1 MQKKRVVI
9 TGMGVVSP
17 VGIGVEK
24 FWASLLE
31 GKSGVRP
38 VTHFDITG
46 FDSRING
53 DVIDYDPL
61 AHFNSKDAR
70 NLSRFI
76 QFAVVAAKEAL
87 DQSKLDI
94 KQMAD
99 PYRAAVILG
108 SGIGSIYSA
117 EEEFEKIMDPAKGP
131 GRMSPFFITR
141 MIINEAAGQVSINS
155 GAMGPCFAI
164 ATACATAN
172 NCIGEAMRMIQ
183 AGEVDVV
190 IAGGT
195 ESATS
200 KLGLGGFCALKALS
214 KQHNEE
220 PTRASR
226 PFDANRDGFVM
237 GEGAGVVVIESL
249 EFAKARGAHII
260 AELAGYGRTADAYHI
275 TAPHAEGLGAIK
287 AMEYALKDAG
297 LKPTDINYI
306 NAHGTST
313 KLNDQIE
320 TLAIKK
326 VFGDHAKNIP
336 ISSTKSMTGHLLGAA
351 GGIEL
356 VACIMSIRDNMVH
369 PTINYETPDPDCD
382 LDYVPNKARAVKV
395 DAALS
400 NSLGFGGHNATLVVK
415 RFKE

>member
-1 MQKKRVVI
+1 MKQNRVVI

-17 VGIGVEK
+17 VGTTVEK
-24 FWASLLE
+24 FWKNLLA
-31 GKSGVRP
+31 GQSGIRP
-38 VTHFDITG
+38 VTHFDVAA

-53 DVIDYDPL
+53 DVIDLDL
-61 AHFNSKDAR
+61 LQHFNPKDAR

-76 QFAVVAAKEAL
+76 QFAVVAANEAL
-87 DQSKLDI
+87 SQAKLDI
-94 KQMAD
+94 RQMD
-99 PYRAAVILG
+99 THRAGVVIG
-108 SGIGSIYSA
+108 SGIGSIVSA
-117 EEEFEKIMDPAKGP
+117 EEEYEKVLEKGP
-131 GRMSPFFITR
+131 GRISPFFITR

-155 GAMGPCFAI
+155 GATGPCFAI

-172 NCIGEAMRMIQ
+172 NCIGEAMRMIEH
-183 AGEVDVV
+183 GEVDVV

-214 KQHNEE
+214 KQHNNE
-220 PTRASR
+220 PHRASR
-226 PFDANRDGFVM
+226 PFDATRDGFVM
-237 GEGAGVVVIESL
+237 GEGAGVVVLESL
-249 EFAKARGAHII
+249 AFAKARGAKIFC
-260 AELAGYGRTADAYHI
+260 ELAGYGRTADAYHI
-275 TAPHAEGLGAIK
+275 TAPHEEGLGAVR
-287 AMEYALKDAG
+287 AMQNAIQDAG
-297 LKPTDINYI
+297 LSIEDIDYI

-326 VFGDHAKNIP
+326 VFGDRARKIP

-356 VACIMSIRDNMVH
+356 IACIMSILDGKVH
-369 PTINYETPDPDCD
+369 PTINLENPDPACD
-382 LDYVPNKARAVKV
+382 LDYVPNVARQVTV

-415 RFKE
+415 RYQA

>member
-1 MQKKRVVI
+1 MQRKRVVI

-24 FWASLLE
+24 FWKSLLE
-31 GKSGVRP
+31 GKSGIRS
-38 VTHFDITG
+38 VTHFDASAY
-46 FDSRING
+46 DSRING

-76 QFAVVAAKEAL
+76 QFGVVAAHEAIT
-87 DQSKLDI
+87 QSKLDI
-94 KQMAD
+94 RQMD
-99 PYRAAVILG
+99 PYRAGVVIG

-117 EEEFEKIMDPAKGP
+117 EEEYDKILHKGP

-141 MIINEAAGQVSINS
+141 MIINEAAGQVSINT

-183 AGEVDVV
+183 IGEVDVM

-214 KQHNEE
+214 TKHNDE
-220 PTRASR
+220 PAKASR
-226 PFDANRDGFVM
+226 PFDLNRDGFVM
-237 GEGAGVVVIESL
+237 GEGAGVVILESL
-249 EFAKARGAHII
+249 EFAKARGANIL
-260 AELAGYGRTADAYHI
+260 AELVGYGRTADAYHI
-275 TAPHAEGLGAIK
+275 TAPHEEGLGALK
-287 AMEYALKDAG
+287 AMELALKDAQIQ
-297 LKPTDINYI
+297 TSDVDYI

-326 VFGDHAKNIP
+326 LFGDHAKKVP

-356 VACIMSIRDNMVH
+356 VACIMSIRDGMVH
-369 PTINYETPDPDCD
+369 PTINYETPDPSCD
-382 LDYVPNKARAVKV
+382 LDYVPNIARKV
-395 DAALS
+395 DVDIAMS

>member
-17 VGIGVEK
+17 VGTGVEK
-24 FWASLLE
+24 FWKSLVE
-31 GKSGVRP
+31 GQSGIRAVS
-38 VTHFDITG
+38 HFDASA
-46 FDSRING
+46 FDSRVNG

-76 QFAVVAAKEAL
+76 QFAVVAANEAL
-87 DQSKLDI
+87 SQSKLDI
-94 KQMAD
+94 RQMKD
-99 PYRAAVILG
+99 PYRAGVILG

-117 EEEFEKIMDPAKGP
+117 EEEYDKYLEKGP
-131 GRMSPFFITR
+131 GRISPFFITR

-200 KLGLGGFCALKALS
+200 KLGLGGFCSLKALS
-214 KQHNEE
+214 KQHNDN

-237 GEGAGVVVIESL
+237 GEGAGVVILESL
-249 EFAKARGAHII
+249 EFAKARGANIV

-275 TAPHAEGLGAIK
+275 TAPHEEGLGAIK
-287 AMEYALKDAG
+287 AMEMALADAG
-297 LKPTDINYI
+297 MKPTDIHYI

-326 VFGDHAKNIP
+326 VFGDHAKNVP
-336 ISSTKSMTGHLLGAA
+336 VSSTKSMTGHLLGAA

-356 VACIMSIRDNMVH
+356 IACIKSIHDNMVH
-369 PTINYETPDPDCD
+369 PTINYETPDPACD
-382 LDYVPNKARAVKV
+382 LDYVPNKARQVKV

>member
-1 MQKKRVVI
+1 MQKRQVVI

-17 VGIGVEK
+17 VGTGVEK
-24 FWASLLE
+24 FWQALLK
-31 GKSGVRP
+31 GQSGVRT
-38 VTHFDITG
+38 VSHFDASL
-46 FDSRING
+46 FDSHVNG

-70 NLSRFI
+70 NISRFI
-76 QFAVVAAKEAL
+76 QFGVVAANEAL
-87 DQSKLDI
+87 AHAKLDI
-94 KQMAD
+94 RQMD
-99 PYRAAVILG
+99 TSRAAVIVG
-108 SGIGSIYSA
+108 SGIGSIFSA
-117 EEEFEKIMDPAKGP
+117 EEEYGKYLEKGP
-131 GRMSPFFITR
+131 GRISPFFITR
-141 MIINEAAGQVSINS
+141 MIINEAAGQISINS
-155 GAMGPCFAI
+155 GATGPCFAI

-172 NCIGEAMRMIQ
+172 NCIGEGMRMIQ
-183 AGEVDVV
+183 HGEADVV
-190 IAGGT
+190 IAGGA

-214 KQHNEE
+214 KRNDD

-226 PFDANRDGFVM
+226 PFDLNRDGFVM
-237 GEGAGVVVIESL
+237 GEGAGVVILESL
-249 EFAKARGAHII
+249 EFAKARGATIY
-260 AELAGYGRTADAYHI
+260 AELAGYGRTSDAYHI
-275 TAPHAEGLGAIK
+275 TAPHAEGIGALK
-287 AMEYALKDAG
+287 AMDLAIKDAG
-297 LKPTDINYI
+297 LKITDINYI

-326 VFGDHAKNIP
+326 LFGDLAKKVP

-356 VACIMSIRDNMVH
+356 VACILSIRDNMVH

-382 LDYVPNKARAVKV
+382 LDYVPNVARQMQV
-395 DAALS
+395 DVALS

-415 RFKE
+415 RYQA